1 MNTSLNAFVTGAAQG
16 IGLAIAKRLAQDGFH
31 VVAMDRQADV
41 LAAALQ
47 PLQAQGLRISSAA
60 VDVCDRGS
68 VLKALAAHARVDV
81 MVCAAGIYND
91 ARFLDLTEQA
101 FTQMLQVN
109 VVGTFIP
116 AQEAARRMTAGGRI
130 VTISSRGA
138 LGGTRFAHYVASK
151 SAVIGLTRAMAME
164 LRNKINPVIDDV
176 KTITGAV
183 ALTLTDQ
190 QQGLPATLGQ
200 IRTLTSSLNTLV
212 NTGNQQAGLVG
223 ESVRQTLDKTQSDLT
238 RLGQTMDTVNQRL
251 PGLLDRTQQVI
262 EQTSGVIG
270 HVEKIAAQAEV
281 SVPPVLQNTDAI
293 AADVREV
300 VSGAKTTWPL
310 RNIVDA
316 PAPQKLKI
324 DSEPAIASKAQSAK
338 PSVNGGK
345 P

>member
-1 MNTSLNAFVTGAAQG
+1 MSVLIEQDREAELFQRGARRFLWAGFIATLLVVGAIMWRQGWFKETAEFYFVTDNAHDLSKGQQVKIAGFRVGAVQAVALQANGDVTVRLVVDADHLRFVTTESLVELRKEGLVGAAVLEIVPGNNANKGQP
-16 IGLAIAKRLAQDGFH
+16 AKDGDKLSFT
-31 VVAMDRQADV
+31 RADS
-41 LAAALQ
+41 L
-47 PLQAQGLRISSAA
+47 S
-60 VDVCDRGS
+60 
-68 VLKALAAHARVDV
+68 
-81 MVCAAGIYND
+81 
-91 ARFLDLTEQA
+91 
-101 FTQMLQVN
+101 
-109 VVGTFIP
+109 
-116 AQEAARRMTAGGRI
+116 
-130 VTISSRGA
+130 
-138 LGGTRFAHYVASK
+138 
-151 SAVIGLTRAMAME
+151 AMAME

-183 ALTLTDQ
+183 AHTLTDQ

-223 ESVRQTLDKTQSDLT
+223 ESVRQTLDKTQGDLT

-316 PAPQKLKI
+316 PAPQQLKM
-324 DSEPAIASKAQSAK
+324 DSEPALTGKAQSPK
-338 PSVNGGK
+338 PAVNGGK